1 MAEVRGL
8 GKVVI
13 LDRMVRVNL
22 VGKLNSEQG
31 SEGIAPVDMLRRRA
45 SGG

>member
-1 MAEVRGL
+1 MAEVREL

-13 LDRMVRVNL
+13 LNRMVRVSL

-31 SEGIAPVDMLRRRA
+31 FEGIALVDMLRRRA

>member
-13 LDRMVRVNL
+13 LNRMVRVSL
-22 VGKLNSEQG
+22 AGKLNSEQG
-31 SEGIAPVDMLRRRA
+31 FEGIAPVDMLRRRA